1 MAKKNNIPKAHRNP
15 PKPKAEKKKR
25 KKNRFVDLEQI
36 RRLFT
41 TNHYDEETPETFVVS
56 EVFSCYK
63 HPKGKHKPLASSI
76 KQAIRREWKR
86 WEKPTSKE
94 RRQKQY
100 NPYDNPDITHH
111 MNPSDRA
118 TMMRVEYP
126 QGKHVYD
133 NFQKQK
139 NPHNALGNV
148 DALAR
153 KIQRDLT
160 KTEQQIQ
167 RLKKEL
173 LAAQTNQLRLQQ
185 KQGKL
190 NNFLQHD
197 MTVEVISLVE
207 NDLQ

>member
-15 PKPKAEKKKR
+15 PKPKAVKKR
-25 KKNRFVDLEQI
+25 KKSRFVDLEQI
-36 RRLFT
+36 RRWFT
-41 TNHYDEETPETFVVS
+41 TNHYDVETPESFVVS

-63 HPKGKHKPLASSI
+63 HPKGKHKPLTSSI

-100 NPYDNPDITHH
+100 YPPPLTDNPTIYHK
-111 MNPSDRA
+111 NFP
-118 TMMRVEYP
+118 Y
-126 QGKHVYD
+126 GKDVYD
-133 NFQKQK
+133 NHMKQT
-139 NPHNALGNV
+139 NPNNALGNV

-173 LAAQTNQLRLQQ
+173 IEAQNKNMRLQQ
-185 KQGKL
+185 KQCIL

-207 NDLQ
+207 SDLQ

>member
-15 PKPKAEKKKR
+15 PKPKAVKKR
-25 KKNRFVDLEQI
+25 KKSRFVDLEQI
-36 RRLFT
+36 RRWFT
-41 TNHYDEETPETFVVS
+41 TNHYDVETPESFVVS

-63 HPKGKHKPLASSI
+63 HPKGKHKPLTSSI

-100 NPYDNPDITHH
+100 VSPTPTDNPTLFH
-111 MNPSDRA
+111 
-118 TMMRVEYP
+118 TTYP

-133 NFQKQK
+133 DYMKK
-139 NPHNALGNV
+139 TNPSNPLGNV

-173 LAAQTNQLRLQQ
+173 LEAQNKGLRLQQ
-185 KQGKL
+185 NQSIL

-207 NDLQ
+207 KDL